1 MLSATDHLSACESCR
16 RQVERAMGGDTAYF
30 ALKSAVFSDAAERF
44 HLSSEQ
50 AADFVDGILAG
61 EELRMVDDHLTSCEL
76 CRMTISD
83 LRAFSDQ
90 IAPGLDHEYR
100 PSNLRPEPE
109 GLWER
114 LAKSIRAFLPGPPA
128 LVLGSAVAALLLA
141 AAGWLVWRSLRQEER
156 KPEIVR
162 TESSPAVPASTPA
175 VVPSTPP
182 DAPAEMLIARLDDG
196 GRVVT
201 LDREGNLMGVD
212 DLSPAHRRLVR
223 DALVDQRIEK
233 STMLAGLSRTG
244 NQTVR
249 GDAEEGSAF
258 SVIEPIGKVSFA
270 DRPTF
275 RWSGLKGATGYIV
288 EIYNERFVLTATS
301 PLLEGQSWTPSEPL
315 PRGVIYSWQVK
326 AVREGEQIIAPR
338 APAPQAK
345 FRILDQAGVDE
356 ITRARRSYRSSHLT
370 LALLYARA
378 GLLDEAEQE
387 LRALQKANPD
397 STIVRRLLLSLR
409 ALK

>member
-16 RQVERAMGGDTAYF
+16 RQVERAMGGDTAFF
-30 ALKSAVFSDAAERF
+30 ALKSAVFSDPAERF
-44 HLSSEQ
+44 HLSPEQ

-83 LRAFSDQ
+83 LRAFRDQ
-90 IAPGLDHEYR
+90 IAPGRDHEYR
-100 PSNLRPEPE
+100 PSSLMSELK

-128 LVLGSAVAALLLA
+128 LVPGLAVAALLLA
-141 AAGWLVWRSLRQEER
+141 AAGWLVWQSLRQEER

-162 TESSPAVPASTPA
+162 TETSPAASTPA

-196 GRVVT
+196 GREVT
-201 LDREGNLMGVD
+201 LDREGNLTGID
-212 DLSPAHRRLVR
+212 DLSPAHRQLVR

-233 STMLAGLSRTG
+233 SRMLAGLSRTG

-258 SVIEPIGKVSFA
+258 SVIEPTGKVSLA

-275 RWSGLKGATGYIV
+275 RWSALEGATGYLV
-288 EIYNERFVLTATS
+288 EIYNENFVLTATS
-301 PLLEGQSWTPSEPL
+301 SLLEGQSWTPSEPL

-326 AVREGEQIIAPR
+326 AIREGEQIITPR

-345 FRILDQAGVDE
+345 FRILDQTSADE
-356 ITRARRSYRSSHLT
+356 ITRARRSSRSSHLT

-387 LRALQKANPD
+387 LRALRKANPD
-397 STIVRRLLLSLR
+397 STIVRRLLASLR